1 MLCFLAGSVNF
12 RTFRERKWL
21 GRADG
26 ILLSRRRQCAER
38 YWLPIGQNATL
49 MMTNRKI
56 NNSALLLMFLLL
68 LFSNLLS
75 AQEISKLRPG
85 NDRAIKSEI
94 MINNKSGG
102 PITQSELLESSG
114 LKLTSAADSL
124 FQISSFRLTRIKQGE
139 DPVEESNKSNGELT
153 DAMKSIIKNTKKGDK
168 IYFEYIKCKGI
179 DGTIRS
185 MPALSFII
193 E

>member
-1 MLCFLAGSVNF
+1 MKFVNII
-12 RTFRERKWL
+12 RHRRK
-21 GRADG
+21 
-26 ILLSRRRQCAER
+26 CAAR
-38 YWLPIGQNATL
+38 YRLPIGQNATL

-56 NNSALLLMFLLL
+56 NNSALSHMVLLL
-68 LFSNLLS
+68 LFSNMLL
-75 AQEISKLRPG
+75 AQEISKVRPG
-85 NDRAIKSEI
+85 NNHAINSEI
-94 MINNKSGG
+94 VINNKSGG

-114 LKLTSAADSL
+114 LKLTPAADSL
-124 FQISSFRLTRIKQGE
+124 FQISSFRLTIIKQGE
-139 DPVEESNKSNGELT
+139 DPIEESNKSNGELT